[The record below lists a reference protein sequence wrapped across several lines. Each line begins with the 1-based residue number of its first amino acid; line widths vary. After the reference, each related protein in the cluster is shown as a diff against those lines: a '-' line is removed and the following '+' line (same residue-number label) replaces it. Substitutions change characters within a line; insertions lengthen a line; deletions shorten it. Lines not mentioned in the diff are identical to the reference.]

1 MHIKIVKRLIN
12 FYDIDGYI
20 IPKNDEYF
28 SEYSNPNRLEAVT
41 SFTGSAGLAII
52 LKTKNYLFVDGRYT
66 LQAQRQSGSNF
77 NIFEVPKRNPKFVL
91 KNSAKFLKLGFDPSL
106 FTSDFLRKNFSEY
119 CSLIPIKENYTNRF
133 VNQFNRGS
141 KNSFFALNEK
151 ITGERWQSKVNRL
164 IRYLKKRKIN
174 NLFISAPENVAWL
187 LNIRGYDNPNS
198 PIPNCKLILQKT
210 GKIHLIADEKK
221 LEKIKKIKTYKKL
234 KFVNKEYFYKLLLK
248 LEGEKFQIDESTCSV
263 LEENLIKNNFK
274 VIKTLD
280 PIYKL
285 KSIKNSVEINNTK
298 NIHIDDGVAIT
309 KFLYWIK
316 YKNKKKITEIGA
328 EKKLEKFRKKNSKYL
343 YPSFQTISASGSNGS
358 IIHYKATKKSNKI
371 LNFKDLYLCDS
382 GGQYK
387 YGTTDVTR
395 TICFSNQSHK
405 IKENFTRVL
414 KGHIAVVKAN
424 LNKLNKGNAI
434 DKLARY
440 PLKIKKLDYSHGTG
454 HGVGY
459 FLNVHE
465 GPQAISKFNTV
476 KLEDGMILSNEP
488 GYYKKNKYGIRIEN
502 LIYVRKNNN
511 KLQFEN
517 LTLAPID
524 KDLIDFKLLS
534 IDEKQYLHEY
544 HKVVYSKLKNY
555 LNFEEKIWL
564 KNLF

>member
-1 MHIKIVKRLIN
+1 M
-12 FYDIDGYI
+12 
-20 IPKNDEYF
+20 
-28 SEYSNPNRLEAVT
+28 
-41 SFTGSAGLAII
+41 
-52 LKTKNYLFVDGRYT
+52 
-66 LQAQRQSGSNF
+66 
-77 NIFEVPKRNPKFVL
+77 
-91 KNSAKFLKLGFDPSL
+91 
-106 FTSDFLRKNFSEY
+106 
-119 CSLIPIKENYTNRF
+119 
-133 VNQFNRGS
+133 
-141 KNSFFALNEK
+141 
-151 ITGERWQSKVNRL
+151 
-164 IRYLKKRKIN
+164 
-174 NLFISAPENVAWL
+174 
-187 LNIRGYDNPNS
+187 NIRGYDNPNS

-274 VIKTLD
+274 VTKTLD

-298 NIHIDDGVAIT
+298 NIHIDDGVAVT

-328 EKKLEKFRKKNSKYL
+328 EKKLEKFRKKSSKYL
-343 YPSFQTISASGSNGS
+343 YPSFETISASGSNGS
-358 IIHYKATKKSNKI
+358 IIHYKATKNSNKI

-387 YGTTDVTR
+387 YGTTDITR
-395 TICFSNQSHK
+395 TICFSNQSRK

-414 KGHIAVVKAN
+414 KGHIAVAKAN
-424 LNKLNKGNAI
+424 LNKFNKGNAI

-440 PLKIKKLDYSHGTG
+440 SLKIKKLDYSHGTG

-502 LIYVRKNNN
+502 LIYVRKNKK

-524 KDLIDFKLLS
+524 RDLIDFKLLS
-534 IDEKQYLHEY
+534 IEEKQYLHEY
-544 HKVVYSKLKNY
+544 HKRVYLKLKNY